1 MGEAGEARLS
11 IGEVARR
18 AGVRPSALRFY
29 EAAGLLDPPARRG
42 GQRRYSPMVL
52 QRLAVIELGQRAG
65 FTIAEIR
72 ELLAGTAADA
82 ASERWR
88 ALAQRKLPEVRALIQ
103 RAKEMERWLEEG
115 LRCDCL
121 RLEDCRLVAKLS
133 APPSAPREP

>member
-1 MGEAGEARLS
+1 MREDGEARLT

-29 EAAGLLDPPARRG
+29 EAAGLLDPPMRRG
-42 GQRRYSPMVL
+42 GQRRYSPAVL

-82 ASERWR
+82 PSERWR
-88 ALAQRKLPEVRALIQ
+88 DLAQRKLPEIRVLIQ

-115 LRCDCL
+115 LRCECL
-121 RLEDCRLVAKLS
+121 RLEDCQLVANVSAAAS
-133 APPSAPREP
+133 APAEH